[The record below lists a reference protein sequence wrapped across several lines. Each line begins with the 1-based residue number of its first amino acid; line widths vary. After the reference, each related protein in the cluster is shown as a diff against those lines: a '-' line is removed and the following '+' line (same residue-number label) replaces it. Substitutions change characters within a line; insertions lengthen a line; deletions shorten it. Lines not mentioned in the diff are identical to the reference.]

1 MPILAAL
8 GTVLLGFLIGGILI
22 AAGHVV
28 IGVAVAFA
36 ALPFGLAVWI
46 KVSDRM

>member
-22 AAGHVV
+22 AADHILIGTVV
-28 IGVAVAFA
+28 ALA